1 MATLK
6 YSRQRESIKEYLA
19 HTTEH
24 PTADMVY
31 MHIKQIFPN
40 ISLGTVYRNLN
51 LLVEQGEIRK
61 ISHGTGIDRFDA
73 DTHKHYHF
81 SCKECSNI
89 IDIELTHDDLD
100 HINALAQQ
108 GFEGEIHGHSTFFYG
123 LCPECKKKQ

>member
-1 MATLK
+1 MGAIK

-51 LLVEQGEIRK
+51 LLVEQGEVRK
-61 ISHGTGIDRFDA
+61 ISHGSGIDRFDA

-81 SCKECSNI
+81 SCKHCSNI
-89 IDIELTHDDLD
+89 TDIELTHEDLA
-100 HINALAQQ
+100 HINILAQK
-108 GFEGEIHGHSTFFYG
+108 GFDGEIEGNTTFFYG
-123 LCPECKKKQ
+123 ICGECKKKH